1 MRLWDRKA
9 RFGWNSLHL
18 TLEFVRFRAICD
30 FGDFLDEEFIFSV
43 NFLKDCQGFHF
54 FLNSMIFV
62 SRARPEILADAKGT
76 VSSRTKGVVTWP
88 HFHQR
93 REKPKVQLF
102 DFFAPKCENELK
114 SVNFSENAAFRA
126 RARRGL
132 LNQWNI
138 NGFGAPWGRKCTFG
152 VQRRIFAKKSHFC
165 GI

>member
-1 MRLWDRKA
+1 
-9 RFGWNSLHL
+9 
-18 TLEFVRFRAICD
+18 
-30 FGDFLDEEFIFSV
+30 
-43 NFLKDCQGFHF
+43 
-54 FLNSMIFV
+54 MIFV

-76 VSSRTKGVVTWP
+76 ESSRTKGVDTWP
-88 HFHQR
+88 IFA
-93 REKPKVQLF
+93 KVVKSKRFDFL

-152 VQRRIFAKKSHFC
+152 VQSRILAKKSLFADF
-165 GI
+165 